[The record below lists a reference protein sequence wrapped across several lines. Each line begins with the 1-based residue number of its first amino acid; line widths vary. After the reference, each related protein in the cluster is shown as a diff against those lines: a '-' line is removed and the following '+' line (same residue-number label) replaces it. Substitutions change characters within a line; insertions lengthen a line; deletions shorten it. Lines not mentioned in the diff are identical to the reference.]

1 MPNMLTKIHMENE
14 SGGDLKLESINI
26 LELSTDTVAQ
36 LVERLG
42 DKQSLG
48 SNPSECQIF
57 NLFRRILSSM
67 LPWRNFGRSNFDSG

>member
-1 MPNMLTKIHMENE
+1 MCENE

-42 DKQSLG
+42 DKQRAWV
-48 SNPSECQIF
+48 P
-57 NLFRRILSSM
+57 ILASVRFLICSVAFF
-67 LPWRNFGRSNFDSG
+67 LLCYHGGALEGPISTEG